1 METHIIT
8 IATMFQE
15 NQETV
20 PLGVMCVIAVVV
32 IVVSTIITELEKKK
46 SHEIFRE
53 EYEKTADQETVLQE
67 MNNEHKEGRNWNDN

>member
-8 IATMFQE
+8 IATMLQE

-32 IVVSTIITELEKKK
+32 IVVSIIITELEKKK

-67 MNNEHKEGRNWNDN
+67 MNNEHKEGRSQV

>member
-1 METHIIT
+1 MESHIIT
-8 IATMFQE
+8 IATMLQE

-67 MNNEHKEGRNWNDN
+67 MNNEHKEGRRQV